1 MKEKTLRKGL
11 QLLIGIFGAYL
22 IIAFTSW
29 QVTVGVVLVI
39 WANNFDYKREE

>member
-1 MKEKTLRKGL
+1 MKEKTLKKGL

-22 IIAFTSW
+22 IIHFASW
-29 QVTVGVVLVI
+29 QVLIGVILII